1 MLSRVRLFVT
11 TWTVACQAPLPVEFS
26 RQEYWSRWPFP
37 TPGDLPNPGME
48 PTSNPWLSH
57 LLHCRHILYL
67 VPPGRT
73 NYTINQGQFS
83 QYFLGL
89 DSAKGFSYIVSKL
102 SSHVGTGI
110 CAILQRSQRPT
121 CLLSSSLFS
130 NVIQEGAC
138 RPLGWHISEPILLI
152 TASGCSLFRQIP
164 EHIH

>member
-48 PTSNPWLSH
+48 PTSNPRLLH

-73 NYTINQGQFS
+73 NYTINEGQFS

-121 CLLSSSLFS
+121 CLLSLSLFS

-152 TASGCSLFRQIP
+152 TTSGCSLFRQIP